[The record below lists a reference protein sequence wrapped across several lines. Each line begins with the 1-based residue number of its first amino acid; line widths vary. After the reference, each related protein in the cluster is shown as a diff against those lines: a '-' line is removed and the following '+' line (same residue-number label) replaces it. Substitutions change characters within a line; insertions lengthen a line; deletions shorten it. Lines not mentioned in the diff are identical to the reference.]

1 MKEFLFF
8 ANPLTSNKV
17 RAKISRMGD
26 KVHILIPKA
35 YHKDVESLVNQ
46 FVDVEI
52 LNRNEIYK
60 KI

>member
-8 ANPLTSNKV
+8 ANPLTSNKF

-35 YHKDVESLVNQ
+35 YHKDVESLVKQ
-46 FVDVEI
+46 FVDVETSGPQ
-52 LNRNEIYK
+52 
-60 KI
+60 